1 MSYTPEQLAQIAKAA
16 SMLDQMDYFQVL
28 RVQRDASG
36 ADVKSAFFKQ
46 SKTWHPDRFYRRVPE
61 DTYKQVMNVYKRIS
75 EAYSILR
82 DEELRKVYLK
92 RVTGPERAKH
102 LRYDKTAEEA
112 KARAKKDEDVAKTEP
127 GKRYV
132 KLAATSINQKNFPS
146 ADMNLKLAMS
156 MESDNDELKAFY
168 YKFRRDHMNAS
179 LSDEEAALVD
189 QHYGD

>member
-16 SMLDQMDYFQVL
+16 MMLDQMDYFQVL
-28 RVQRDASG
+28 RVPHDANA

-61 DTYKQVMNVYKRIS
+61 DTYRQVMDVYKRIS

-82 DEELRKVYLK
+82 DENLRKLYIK
-92 RVTGPERAKH
+92 RVTGPNRAQN
-102 LRYDKTAEEA
+102 LRYDKSAEEA
-112 KARAKKDEDVAKTEP
+112 KARAKKDEDVAQTEP

-156 MESDNDELKAFY
+156 MESENDELKAFY
-168 YKFRRDHMNAS
+168 YKFRRDHMKAE
-179 LSDEEAALVD
+179 LTEEQAELLAQFED
-189 QHYGD
+189 